1 MKKLLFKK
9 YYAYL
14 LENENRVLSVET
26 KQGFFIGTTKFLM
39 NVAIDKT
46 LGFYPFNEAFTEET
60 PELSKLIDIEKIE
73 TEPII
78 LCRVEKRHSSN
89 RNPYKFRHES
99 GVEIFVN
106 EKLIK
111 LIPCK
116 DIHFKVSSTR
126 GVNCN
131 SPILVFDSSDDL
143 IAYIAPEHE
152 KEGI

>member
-9 YYAYL
+9 YYAHL

-60 PELSKLIDIEKIE
+60 PELSKLIDIEKVE

-78 LCRVEKRHSSN
+78 PCNTEKYNSN
-89 RNPYKFRHES
+89 KNIRKFRHES
-99 GVEIFVN
+99 GIEIFVN

-111 LIPCK
+111 LIPYK
-116 DIHFKVSSTR
+116 DIHFKVSSTG

-143 IAYIAPEHE
+143 IAYIAPEHQ
-152 KEGI
+152 KEGN